1 MDQDRCSYSPGG
13 SPHRERTHS
22 RMGIGGV
29 GSMTC
34 DCYCIPTPDSIL
46 EDDEIDVFEQIIPN
60 SEQFYAL
67 KREALWNFYAL
78 RGIGNCDMAYW
89 IKAMQYRY
97 GQIKTKYNVKFKVI
111 EEWLTEV
118 SGNDPVDL
126 SDSSSEYKMT
136 TENEDTPDNP
146 QGNTVYLSD
155 RNTVTYN
162 GKSYGGLSSET
173 VRQFIDAVPD
183 IEKEFA
189 DEFRLQFYHGV

>member
-1 MDQDRCSYSPGG
+1 
-13 SPHRERTHS
+13 
-22 RMGIGGV
+22 
-29 GSMTC
+29 MTC

-46 EDDEIDVFEQIIPN
+46 EDDEIDVFEEIIPDT
-60 SEQFYAL
+60 EQFYAL

-78 RGIGNCDMAYW
+78 RGIGNCDIAYW
-89 IKAMQYRY
+89 IKAMKYRY
-97 GQIKTKYNVKFKVI
+97 GQIKTKYDVKFKVI

-118 SGNDPVDL
+118 SGNAPVDL
-126 SDSSSEYKMT
+126 SDSSSEYTMR

-173 VRQFIDAVPD
+173 VSRFADAVPD
-183 IEKEFA
+183 IAKDFA
-189 DEFRLQFYHGV
+189 DEFRLQFYFGA